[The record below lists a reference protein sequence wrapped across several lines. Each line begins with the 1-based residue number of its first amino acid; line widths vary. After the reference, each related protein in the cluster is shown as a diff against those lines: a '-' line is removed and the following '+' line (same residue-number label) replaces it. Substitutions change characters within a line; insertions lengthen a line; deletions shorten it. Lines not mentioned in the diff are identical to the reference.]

1 MAKMVFQKGNKT
13 ELGLVKAG
21 IDDAQIQ
28 TDIPANNYSA
38 YDILTVSD
46 SIYNNIYKG
55 KKWFS
60 ISEDTVNEVDNPTT
74 AQVSQTDFEKHIEN
88 YVAALKEFKERFPS
102 HPKMTEIDAC
112 ISFIEAI
119 DTSSLTY
126 PHNELKAYCAAS
138 DKWVELGLI

>member
-13 ELGLVKAG
+13 EAGLVKAG

-28 TDIPANNYSA
+28 TDIPANNYST
-38 YDILTVSD
+38 YDIVTISD

-60 ISEDTVNEVDNPTT
+60 ISGDTVTEVDAP
-74 AQVSQTDFEKHIEN
+74 AAYSCSQEEFEKQVEINLES
-88 YVAALKEFKERFPS
+88 LKEFKERFPS

-126 PHNELKAYCAAS
+126 PHDDLQAHCVTNN
-138 DKWVELGLI
+138 KWVELGLI